1 MARKRQTNS
10 SVTVE
15 KYSARYWNNQLSQA
29 EARHEKFNEYARE
42 SIKVYKAQH
51 DLSDTQRRLNVW
63 WYCVNT
69 LLPAYYSS
77 TPKAQ
82 VRLRKRTGGLTPEA
96 GAVILERNVQFA
108 LDEYFDFDAVG
119 YNAALQFLLTGRAV
133 LWARY
138 EAEFETETTEVALLR
153 MPDGALMDQSG
164 VPFDTEQEGIEL
176 VEDPTGLV
184 IAKITI
190 ERKDDEKALLETVQ
204 YNDFLTSDARNESEI
219 EWVARRAFLDQERA
233 EEMFGKELA
242 DSLNYTAYPQTID
255 RDWKRDTSS
264 VEGKAELWEIWC
276 KANETV
282 YWVQRNGD
290 QSIVQEGE
298 PPVEFEGFF
307 PCSMI
312 NQCVD
317 PDSVIPVSDY
327 IHCKDQII
335 EIERLT
341 TRIAATTQAIRTNAI
356 YDATMG
362 QQVEGL
368 LTGDLKFIPVMN
380 WPSFKGRGGSANGIE
395 FMDVQAFVGALQT
408 LQAARQAAL
417 QQLFETLKVS
427 DLLRG
432 ASDASKTATA
442 NRLESAWSS
451 LGLIVRQN
459 QFCKFISDGISRLGT
474 IIAEQ
479 FSPNVIFDVA
489 DADNFLLPMVP
500 EPPPSQDPM
509 VPAPDKMQMVEAI
522 KAQIYQLFT
531 DDEQRV
537 YRIEVASDSMV
548 ALDQQQDKAEG
559 LELIQSVGAFFEQ
572 MKGMIEQYPP
582 LAGFAMALL
591 QNVTRRYKGGGEL
604 DGVFQNA
611 LGTVLQIAEARQA
624 AASEAPAEDPAMK
637 QIEAQ
642 LQIAQMD
649 AQTRQG
655 NAQLDAQLK
664 QQLAQLEAQTRQT
677 VAAYDAEMK
686 QLEMQNRSAIEQQ
699 KLYLQQQ
706 ELQLRNA
713 ALEVEV
719 MKVQA
724 TTQTDLSK
732 QEITKEHNRMQS
744 ILDLQR
750 LELERVATKLAETE
764 KLLEERRLSNEQEL
778 ERFRLSLQNVQA
790 MPQLKAETQPI
801 VINNIIPK
809 ASKKV
814 GTIGTD
820 ALGNT
825 TLNIDS
831 IEE

>member
-1 MARKRQTNS
+1 MADD
-10 SVTVE
+10 SVLTE
-15 KYSARYWNNQLSQA
+15 KYSARYWSQQLSESEDRQK
-29 EARHEKFNEYARE
+29 KFTDWAKE

-51 DLSDTQRRLNVW
+51 DLADTQRRLNVW

-82 VRLRKRTGGLTPEA
+82 VRLRKRSGSLVPEA

-108 LDEYFDFDAVG
+108 LDEYFDFDLVG
-119 YNAALQFLLTGRAV
+119 YNSALQFLLTGRAI

-138 EAEFETETTEVALLR
+138 EAEFEKETTEIALLR
-153 MPDGALMDQSG
+153 MPDGSIVDQNG
-164 VPFDTEQEGIEL
+164 APFDTEQDGIEL
-176 VEDPTGLV
+176 SEDATGLV
-184 IAKITI
+184 IAKVTI
-190 ERKDDEKALLETVQ
+190 EKKEDEKAILDIIQ
-204 YNDFLTSDARNESEI
+204 YDDFFTSDARNESEI
-219 EWVARRAFLDQERA
+219 EWVARRAYLSREAANDL
-233 EEMFGKELA
+233 FGKDVAKDL
-242 DSLNYTAYPQTID
+242 SYTSFPSAV
-255 RDWKRDTSS
+255 RDDWRRDHSS
-264 VEGKAELWEIWC
+264 YEGKAEVYEIWC
-276 KANETV
+276 KTSERV
-282 YWVQRNGD
+282 YWLQRNGD
-290 QSIVQEGE
+290 KSIIQEGE

-312 NQCVD
+312 NQSID

-327 IHCKDQII
+327 VHCKDQII

-341 TRIAATTQAIRTNAI
+341 TRIASTTQAIRTNAI

-362 QQVEGL
+362 QQVEQL
-368 LTGDLKFIPVMN
+368 LQGDLKFIPVMN
-380 WPSFKGRGGSANGIE
+380 WPTFKGRGGSANGVE
-395 FMDVQAFVGALQT
+395 FLDVGPFVNALQV
-408 LQAARQAAL
+408 LQGARQAAL

-432 ASDASKTATA
+432 ASDATKTATA

-459 QFCKFISDGISRLGT
+459 QFAKFISDSINKLGT

-489 DADNFLLPMVP
+489 DADTLLLPMIP
-500 EPPPSQDPM
+500 EPPPSEDPAA
-509 VPAPDKMQMVEAI
+509 PAPDKMQMVEAI
-522 KAQIYQLFT
+522 KAQIYDLFT

-537 YRIEVASDSMV
+537 YRIEIASDSMV

-582 LAGFAMALL
+582 LAGFAMTLL

-611 LGTVLQIAEARQA
+611 LGTVLQIAQAREQA
-624 AASEAPAEDPAMK
+624 ASQAPAEDPTMK

-642 LQIAQMD
+642 LQIAQLD
-649 AQTRQG
+649 AQSRQ
-655 NAQLDAQLK
+655 NTAMLEMQLK
-664 QQLAQLEAQTRQT
+664 QQLAQLDAQTKQT
-677 VAAYDAEMK
+677 VASYDAEMK
-686 QLEMQNRSAIEQQ
+686 QLEMQNRATFEQQ
-699 KLYLQQQ
+699 KLYLHQQ
-706 ELQLRNA
+706 ELQLKNS

-719 MKVQA
+719 MKIQA

-764 KLLEERRLSNEQEL
+764 KLLEERRLSNQNEL
-778 ERFRLSLQNVQA
+778 EQIRLSLQTAQA
-790 MPQLKAETQPI
+790 MPQLKEQQPI

>member
-1 MARKRQTNS
+1 MAENNVLT
-10 SVTVE
+10 E
-15 KYSARYWNNQLSQA
+15 KYSARYWSQQLSESEDRQK
-29 EARHEKFNEYARE
+29 KFNEWAKE

-82 VRLRKRTGGLTPEA
+82 VRLRKRTGSLVPEA
-96 GAVILERNVQFA
+96 GAVILERNIQFA
-108 LDEYFDFDAVG
+108 LDEYFDFDLVG

-138 EAEFETETTEVALLR
+138 EAEFEEEETEVALLR
-153 MPDGALMDQSG
+153 MPDGSLVDQTG
-164 VPFDTEQEGIEL
+164 NPFDTEQEGVEL
-176 VEDPTGLV
+176 SEDPTGLV
-184 IAKITI
+184 IAKVTI
-190 ERKDDEKALLETVQ
+190 EKKDDEKAILDIVH
-204 YNDFLTSDARNESEI
+204 YDDFFTSDARNESEI
-219 EWVARRAFLDQERA
+219 EWVARRAYLDREAA
-233 EEMFGKELA
+233 EELFGEEIAKNL
-242 DSLNYTAYPQTID
+242 SYTSFPSAI
-255 RDWKRDTSS
+255 RDDWRRDHSTY
-264 VEGKAELWEIWC
+264 EGKAEVYEIWC
-276 KANETV
+276 KTSERV
-282 YWVQRNGD
+282 YWIQRNGD
-290 QSIVQEGE
+290 KSILQEGE

-312 NQCVD
+312 NQSID

-327 IHCKDQII
+327 VHCKDQII

-341 TRIAATTQAIRTNAI
+341 TRIASTTQAIRTNAI

-362 QQVEGL
+362 QQVEQL
-368 LTGDLKFIPVMN
+368 LQGDLKFIPVMN
-380 WPSFKGRGGSANGIE
+380 WPTFKGRGGSANGVE
-395 FMDVQAFVGALQT
+395 FMDVTPFVNALQV
-408 LQAARQAAL
+408 LQQARQSAL

-432 ASDASKTATA
+432 ASDATKTATA

-459 QFCKFISDGISRLGT
+459 QFSKFVSDAINKLGT

-479 FSPNVIFDVA
+479 FSPDIIFDVA
-489 DADNFLLPMVP
+489 DADTLLLPMIP

-509 VPAPDKMQMVEAI
+509 MPPPDKMQMVEAI
-522 KAQIYQLFT
+522 KAQVYQLFT

-537 YRIEVASDSMV
+537 YRIEIASDSMV

-559 LELIQSVGAFFEQ
+559 LELIQSVGGFFEQ

-582 LAGFAMALL
+582 LAGFAMTLL

-611 LGTVLQIAEARQA
+611 LGTVLQIAQAREQA
-624 AASEAPAEDPAMK
+624 ASQAPPEDPALK
-637 QIEAQ
+637 QVEAS

-649 AQTRQG
+649 AQARQN
-655 NAQLDAQLK
+655 NAMVDAQLK
-664 QQLAQLEAQTRQT
+664 QQLAQLDAQTKQA
-677 VAAYDAEMK
+677 VAAYEAEIK
-686 QLEMQNRSAIEQQ
+686 QLEMQNRAAIEQQ

-706 ELQLRNA
+706 ELQLKNA

-724 TTQTDLSK
+724 ATQTDLSK

-750 LELERVATKLAETE
+750 LELERVATKLVETE
-764 KLLEERRLSNEQEL
+764 KLLEERRLSTDQEL
-778 ERFRLSLQNVQA
+778 DRVRLSLQAAQA
-790 MPQLKAETQPI
+790 MPAVKSEQQPI

-809 ASKKV
+809 AGKKV
-814 GTIGTD
+814 GTLGTD

-825 TLNIDS
+825 TLNIDT